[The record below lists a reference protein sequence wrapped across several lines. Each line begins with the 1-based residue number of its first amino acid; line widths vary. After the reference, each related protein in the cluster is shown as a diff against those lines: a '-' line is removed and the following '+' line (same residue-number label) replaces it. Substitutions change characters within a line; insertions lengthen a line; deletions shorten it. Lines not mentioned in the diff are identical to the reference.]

1 MRAFR
6 TSHRRCLLAFV
17 VMALA
22 ARMLVPSG
30 WMPSFADG
38 RTTITLCTGAGMVE
52 AWVDEDGAIHKEKP
66 AGSSTHDQPCAFVG
80 LGAVADIP
88 VGVAFA
94 HQIIQ
99 PATPPLHFG
108 ATNVAIGLGLAAPPP
123 PAIGP
128 PTLI

>member
-6 TSHRRCLLAFV
+6 TSSRHWLLAFFV
-17 VMALA
+17 LALA
-22 ARMLVPSG
+22 ARMLVPTG

-52 AWVDEDGAIHKEKP
+52 AWVDADGAIHKERP
-66 AGSSTHDQPCAFVG
+66 ARSSTHDQPCAFAG
-80 LGAVADIP
+80 LGAVADLP
-88 VGVAFA
+88 MVAA
-94 HQIIQ
+94 LAQHVALPAAPQ
-99 PATPPLHFG
+99 PPFD

>member
-1 MRAFR
+1 MHVFR
-6 TSHRRCLLAFV
+6 TSSRHWLLAFFV
-17 VMALA
+17 LALA
-22 ARMLVPSG
+22 ARMLVPTG

-52 AWVDEDGAIHKEKP
+52 AWVDADGAIHKERP
-66 AGSSTHDQPCAFVG
+66 AGSSAHDQPCAFAG
-80 LGAVADIP
+80 LGAVADLP
-88 VGVAFA
+88 MAAMLAQHVAL
-94 HQIIQ
+94 
-99 PATPPLHFG
+99 PAAPLPPFD